1 MTKEQTELLSGIV
14 DLWDL
19 GYRVRLKFSEN
30 ELEDFHFKELCEIHS
45 NDYDLGVAILEFL
58 NLRREQYEKQ

>member
-14 DLWDL
+14 NLWDL
-19 GYRVRLKFSEN
+19 GYKVRLKFNKN
-30 ELEDFHFKELCEIHS
+30 ELEDFHFKELCKIYS
-45 NDYDLGVAILEFL
+45 NDYDLGVAILQFL